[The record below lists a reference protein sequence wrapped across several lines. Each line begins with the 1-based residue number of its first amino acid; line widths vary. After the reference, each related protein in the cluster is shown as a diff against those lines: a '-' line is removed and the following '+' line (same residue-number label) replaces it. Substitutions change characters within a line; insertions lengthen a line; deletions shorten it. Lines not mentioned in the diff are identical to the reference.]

1 MLFLKK
7 KCTNRRVKNENEY
20 EVNLERKRIFSSSLR
35 FHIFTSQSHLILLAT
50 NPPCLKLTRRA
61 RALETS
67 LERNSKIVLVL
78 KFILAVQSHGP
89 QYDSQFEFFFTS
101 KNGLCRLKWK
111 ILIIFEV
118 MHLTSKRTEERQGNE
133 SILFI
138 SFIFLLFCYFPDSID
153 ISGDDS

>member
-20 EVNLERKRIFSSSLR
+20 EVNLERERIFSSSLR

-50 NPPCLKLTRRA
+50 NHPCLKPTRRA

-89 QYDSQFEFFFTS
+89 
-101 KNGLCRLKWK
+101 
-111 ILIIFEV
+111 
-118 MHLTSKRTEERQGNE
+118 
-133 SILFI
+133 
-138 SFIFLLFCYFPDSID
+138 
-153 ISGDDS
+153 